1 MAQPADTPS
10 EMTSIRTKCPQCG
23 EVEMQARGVLL
34 TVEPASGEGSY
45 SFVCPMCDQV
55 VEKPADKRIASLLMS
70 IGVEVEERDTTQ
82 ELDPEVKPEG
92 PPFTLDDVIDFHFLL
107 DQDDWFEALTASAE

>member
-70 IGVEVEERDTTQ
+70 IGVEVEERDTQ